1 MRFRNRLLLLVVAI
15 LVPAFIGAALAVA
28 YVYVEQQKDQE
39 RGVAETG
46 HAFALLIDNEMR
58 HQEGILRTLVASPAL
73 AAGDMAEFYAHAQRA
88 AEGVG
93 AVAILLDLDGKTVL
107 NTRRPFGSVVPGR
120 NPSNLPALVERFGA
134 AGTLVSDVFY
144 APPVRRHDFMMQ
156 VPVRIDGQVRYYLL
170 LGLHVGIVQQLL
182 VRQHFPGTWIAS
194 VADRNGRIVARTRDP
209 GRYVGTLLR
218 EDTRRRIAAGD
229 GALMFDGE
237 TLEGIPV
244 RALASTVPNTG
255 WKVLISIPTAEIRQV
270 PIRAAAFLAAI
281 MAVLLVLALAAGRW
295 FANRATAPIEY
306 LGRCA
311 DRLGNGEEVT
321 YHPHG
326 LEEIDNVARRMTEA
340 SKQIRRSQRELEQRV
355 NEAIRATEQAQGAL
369 LKSQRLESLG
379 RLTAGIAHEFNNLL
393 QTLTTALQ
401 LGAMLA
407 RDPKLQGLIDTCK
420 RTVGRATKLTGQL
433 GSFGRVQEG
442 RLLTVDPK
450 LQLESALQLIRGGVG
465 EAVAVDTDFA
475 PDLWPVTVEPLQFD
489 LALLNLAI
497 NARDAMDGGGV
508 LRIIA
513 RNVALDTPPQGLA
526 PGDYLHL
533 SVVDGGAGMSPEV
546 LAHALDP
553 FYTTKAPGQGTGL
566 GLPQAY
572 AFAAQAGGL
581 LTLDSALGRGTRVHI
596 YLPRADAA
604 PAPASAV
611 PEAPAVLRQES
622 GSVLFVEDDPLVRE
636 AVAGGLRQAGFTVRV
651 AESGD
656 AALALLDAGLQVD
669 VVFSDVVMPGSL
681 SGIDLARALRRRWPE
696 LPVVLATGYTER
708 QVALPDVPILAKPYD
723 IAQAVRLLG
732 GLVAQE

>member
-1 MRFRNRLLLLVVAI
+1 MRFRNRLLILVVAI
-15 LVPAFIGAALAVA
+15 LLPAFIGAAIAVA

-58 HQEGILRTLVASPAL
+58 HQEGILRTLAASPAL
-73 AAGDMAEFYAHAQRA
+73 QEGDLAEFYAHAQRA

-93 AVAILLDLDGKTVL
+93 AVAILYDMAGKTVL
-107 NTRRPFGSVVPGR
+107 NTRRPLGIAVPGR
-120 NPSNLPALVERFGA
+120 DPSNLPDLVRRFGA
-134 AGTLVSDVFY
+134 ATTLVSDIFY

-156 VPVRIDGQVRYYLL
+156 VPVRIEGEVRYYLL
-170 LGLHVGIVQQLL
+170 LGLNVDIVQQLL
-182 VRQHFPGTWIAS
+182 ARQHFPATWIAT
-194 VADRNGRIVARTRDP
+194 VADRNGRIVARSRDAVQ
-209 GRYVGTLLR
+209 YVGTPLR
-218 EDTRRRIAAGD
+218 AQARALVAAND
-229 GALMFDGE
+229 ESVAFDSE
-237 TLEGIPV
+237 TLDGIPV

-255 WKVLISIPTAEIRQV
+255 WKVLISIPTAEIQRV
-270 PIRAAAFLAAI
+270 PIRAAALLAGI
-281 MAVLLVLALAAGRW
+281 MSVLLVLALAAGRW
-295 FANRATAPIEY
+295 FSNRATAPIEY

-311 DRLGNGEEVT
+311 DRLGNGEEVA

-340 SKQIRRSQRELEQRV
+340 SKQIQRSQRELAQRV
-355 NEAIRATEQAQGAL
+355 SEAIRATEQAQGAL

-407 RDPKLQGLIDTCK
+407 KDPKLQGLIDTCK

-465 EAVAVDTDFA
+465 EVIAVDTDFA
-475 PDLWPVTVEPLQFD
+475 PDLWPVTIEPLQFD

-497 NARDAMDGGGV
+497 NARDAMQGEGG
-508 LRIIA
+508 LQIRA
-513 RNVALDTPPQGLA
+513 RNATLADPPQGLA
-526 PGDYLHL
+526 AGDYLHL
-533 SVVDGGAGMSPEV
+533 TVIDGGAGMSPEV
-546 LAHALDP
+546 MAHALGP
-553 FYTTKAPGQGTGL
+553 FFTTKAPGEGTGL

-572 AFAAQAGGL
+572 AFAAQAHGL
-581 LTLDSALGRGTRVHI
+581 LTLDSAPGRGTRVHI
-596 YLPRADAA
+596 YLPRADST
-604 PAPASAV
+604 PAPTVAD
-611 PEAPAVLRQES
+611 APAVLGQGS
-622 GSVLFVEDDPLVRE
+622 GSLLFVEDDPLVRD

-651 AESGD
+651 ADSGD
-656 AALALLDAGLQVD
+656 AALALLDGGLQVD
-669 VVFSDVVMPGSL
+669 VVFSDIVMPGGI
-681 SGIDLARALRRRWPE
+681 SGIDLARAVRRRWPA

-708 QVALPDVPILAKPYD
+708 RVALPDVPVLAKPYD
-723 IAQAVRLLG
+723 IAQAVNLLG
-732 GLVAQE
+732 GLVAHH

>member
-1 MRFRNRLLLLVVAI
+1 MRFRNRLLILVVAI

-58 HQEGILRTLVASPAL
+58 HQEGILRTLAASPAL
-73 AAGDMAEFYAHAQRA
+73 HEGDMDEFYAHARRA

-93 AVAILLDLDGKTVL
+93 AVAILYDTAGKTVL
-107 NTRRPFGSVVPGR
+107 NTRRPLGSIVPGR
-120 NPSNLPALVERFGA
+120 DPSDLPALGA
-134 AGTLVSDVFY
+134 RLGTANTLVSDIFY

-156 VPVRIDGQVRYYLL
+156 VPARVDGQVRYYLL
-170 LGLHVGIVQQLL
+170 MGLHVGIVQQLL
-182 VRQHFPGTWIAS
+182 ARQQFPPAWIVT
-194 VADRNGRIVARTRDP
+194 VADRNGRIVARSRDAAQF
-209 GRYVGTLLR
+209 VGTLLR
-218 EDTRRRIAAGD
+218 KETRESIGATQDAAV
-229 GALMFDGE
+229 FDG
-237 TLEGIPV
+237 TTRDGVPV

-255 WKVLISIPTAEIRQV
+255 WKVIISIPTAELRRV
-270 PIRAAAFLAAI
+270 PIEAAALLAGI
-281 MAVLLVLALAAGRW
+281 MTVLMAAALAAGRW
-295 FANRATAPIEY
+295 FAQRATAPIEY

-311 DRLGNGEEVT
+311 DRLGNGEEVA

-407 RDPKLQGLIDTCK
+407 KDPKLQGLIDTCK

-442 RLLTVDPK
+442 RLLTIDPK

-465 EAVAVDTDFA
+465 ETVAVDTDFA

-497 NARDAMDGGGV
+497 NARDAMEDGGI
-508 LRIIA
+508 LRICA
-513 RNVALDTPPQGLA
+513 RNASLGAPPQGLA

-533 SVVDGGAGMSPEV
+533 TVADASIGMAPEV
-546 LAHALDP
+546 LAQALDP
-553 FYTTKAPGQGTGL
+553 FYTTKAPGEGTGL

-572 AFAAQAGGL
+572 AFAAQAQGL
-581 LTLDSALGRGTRVHI
+581 LTIDSAPGRGTRVHI
-596 YLPRADAA
+596 YLPRADAT
-604 PAPASAV
+604 PAPAV
-611 PEAPAVLRQES
+611 HEPPASLGQAS

-651 AESGD
+651 AENGD
-656 AALALLDAGLQVD
+656 AALALLDGGLEVD
-669 VVFSDVVMPGSL
+669 VVFSDIVMPGGI
-681 SGIDLARALRRRWPE
+681 SGIDLARAVRRRWPE

-708 QVALPDVPILAKPYD
+708 RVALPSVPILAKPYD
-723 IAQAVRLLG
+723 IAQAVGLLG
-732 GLVAQE
+732 GLVTQE

>member
-1 MRFRNRLLLLVVAI
+1 MRFRNRLLLLVIAI

-58 HQEGILRTLVASPAL
+58 HQEGILRTLAASPAL

-120 NPSNLPALVERFGA
+120 DPSNLPALARRFGA
-134 AGTLVSDVFY
+134 EGTLVSDIFY

-156 VPVRIDGQVRYYLL
+156 VPVRIDGRVRYYLL

-182 VRQHFPGTWIAS
+182 VRQHFPGTWLAS
-194 VADRNGRIVARTRDP
+194 VADRNGRIVARSRDA
-209 GRYVGTLLR
+209 GRFVGTLLR
-218 EDTRRRIAAGD
+218 EETRTRIAASD
-229 GALMFDGE
+229 GAMMFDSR
-237 TLEGIPV
+237 TLEGVPV

-255 WKVLISIPTAEIRQV
+255 WKVLISIPTEEIRRV
-270 PIRAAAFLAAI
+270 PTRAAAFLAAI
-281 MAVLLVLALAAGRW
+281 MALLLVLALAAGRW
-295 FANRATAPIEY
+295 FAQRATAPIEY

-311 DRLGNGEEVT
+311 DRLGNGEEVA

-433 GSFGRVQEG
+433 GSFGQVQEG

-475 PDLWPVTVEPLQFD
+475 PELWPVTVEPLQFD

-497 NARDAMDGGGV
+497 NARDAMEGSGV
-508 LRIIA
+508 LRIVA
-513 RNVALDTPPQGLA
+513 RNVTLDTPPQGLA

-533 SVVDGGAGMSPEV
+533 TVADAGAGMAPEV

-581 LTLDSALGRGTRVHI
+581 LTLDSAPGRGTRVHI
-596 YLPRADAA
+596 YLPRADSV
-604 PAPASAV
+604 PAPPV
-611 PEAPAVLRQES
+611 QEAPAVLRQES

-651 AESGD
+651 AENGD
-656 AALALLDAGLQVD
+656 AALALLDAGLRVD

-723 IAQAVRLLG
+723 IAQAVNLLG
-732 GLVAQE
+732 GLVTQE